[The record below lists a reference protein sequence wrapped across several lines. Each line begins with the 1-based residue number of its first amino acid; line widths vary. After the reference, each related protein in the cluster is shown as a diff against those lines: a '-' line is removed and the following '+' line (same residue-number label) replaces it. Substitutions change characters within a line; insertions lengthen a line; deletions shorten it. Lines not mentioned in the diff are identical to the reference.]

1 MDSQCKE
8 AKNCL
13 VNAHIKCDCPKE
25 SKVPVMEL
33 QWLAAQRAKIGE
45 KSSMMMSNNDKV
57 ETERQKKQKRGKW
70 NKLKQILKR
79 KKKLEEEEKLLAER
93 EEFHSELDM
102 DMDIGEEKDQDAFLP
117 PSLTKDEFK
126 IKDKEK
132 EVNVVVD
139 CLLQEKLGDLAWAVV
154 RYLGRPGLR
163 RNTMPVVK
171 TARSSLS

>member
-1 MDSQCKE
+1 MK
-8 AKNCL
+8 
-13 VNAHIKCDCPKE
+13 
-25 SKVPVMEL
+25 L
-33 QWLAAQRAKIGE
+33 QLLAAQRAKLGG
-45 KSSMMMSNNDKV
+45 KYSMMMSNNDPV
-57 ETERQKKQKRGKW
+57 ETKRQRKAEKRKMD
-70 NKLKQILKR
+70 QIEAHI

-93 EEFHSELDM
+93 EEFHSQLNI
-102 DMDIGEEKDQDAFLP
+102 DMDIGEVKEQDAFLP
-117 PSLTKDEFK
+117 PSLTKDECK

-171 TARSSLS
+171 TARASLR